1 MSERRAQPSLM
12 LVLCYLPFLGFIP
25 LLTAKQNREVRWHAA
40 NGLLLSGAVAA
51 LLIVATV
58 VGLIV
63 PQLSCLYAIV
73 FFVVLVLYT
82 IIAILAIVKALE
94 GERLIVPLVSRYAGR
109 F

>member
-1 MSERRAQPSLM
+1 MSERRAQPPVM
-12 LVLCYLPFLGFIP
+12 LILCYLPFLGFIP
-25 LLTAKQNREVRWHAA
+25 LLAAKRNREVRWHAV
-40 NGLLLSGAVAA
+40 NGLLLSGAVAV

-58 VGLIV
+58 VGLVV

-82 IIAILAIVKALE
+82 IIAILAIVKALD

>member
-1 MSERRAQPSLM
+1 MSERRAQPAWM
-12 LVLCYLPFLGFIP
+12 LILCYLPFLGFIP
-25 LLTAKQNREVRWHAA
+25 ILAAKQNREVRWHAF

-51 LLIVATV
+51 LLILATLI
-58 VGLIV
+58 GLVV